1 MTAKLFSLSN
11 RLQHRLSGPHNG
23 GTDDANDIDIW
34 FATQITTSK
43 WFSMNTKTGI
53 YIICTTRTTMQVV
66 LDRARVSR
74 LCRSLYGV
82 RTHNTTRLCHMT
94 SNNLSTRIFGTGFSF
109 LSLSLSPPFNPAW
122 IFCLSSRLQDERTFS
137 KFQRRVIPRCCHE
150 NNCQ

>member
-1 MTAKLFSLSN
+1 MGGQMMPTISI
-11 RLQHRLSGPHNG
+11 SG
-23 GTDDANDIDIW
+23 

-109 LSLSLSPPFNPAW
+109 LSLSLSLSPLQSSVNFLSLVAPTRRANAFKISTSRYPPL
-122 IFCLSSRLQDERTFS
+122 LS
-137 KFQRRVIPRCCHE
+137 
-150 NNCQ
+150 

>member
-1 MTAKLFSLSN
+1 MGGQMMPTISI
-11 RLQHRLSGPHNG
+11 SG
-23 GTDDANDIDIW
+23 

-74 LCRSLYGV
+74 LCRPLYGV

-109 LSLSLSPPFNPAW
+109 LSLSLSLSPSIQREFSVSRRAYKTSERFQNFNVA
-122 IFCLSSRLQDERTFS
+122 LSPVAVMR
-137 KFQRRVIPRCCHE
+137 IIA
-150 NNCQ
+150 NNFD